1 MNPAHTKPESGTP
14 SRSSN
19 HISGEHDE
27 LSATNSALSISGVR
41 IDVVDPA
48 TAIKLTLSSG
58 RGGIHLCNAYTLSL
72 AYTDEPLR
80 EALGR
85 AKFNFPDGTPLV
97 WLARFAGI
105 RGTRQR
111 VYGPDL
117 MAGCLDQGRSVGARH
132 FLYGTDRSTLT
143 SLEDAIHGRY
153 DGLAIAGSEA
163 PPFRAV
169 SDAELASTADRI
181 RASHASIVWV
191 ATGTPRQ
198 DFVVERLATLLDIPV
213 VAVGAAFDFHAGRKR
228 QAPRWIQRSG
238 LEWLFRLCLEPRR
251 LWRRYLIGNIVF
263 IWAAARTCQTVS
275 DRDSSIEEAT

>member
-1 MNPAHTKPESGTP
+1 MSPANTKPESGTI
-14 SRSSN
+14 N
-19 HISGEHDE
+19 HTSGEHDE

-48 TAIKLTLSSG
+48 TAIDMTLSSG

-72 AYTDEPLR
+72 AYKDEHLR
-80 EALGR
+80 ETLSR

-105 RGTRQR
+105 KGTKNR

-117 MAGCLDQGRSVGARH
+117 MAGCLDKGRLVDARH
-132 FLYGTDRSTLT
+132 FLYGTDGSTLT
-143 SLEDAIHGRY
+143 LLENAISARY
-153 DGLAIAGSEA
+153 DGLVIAGSEA

-169 SDAELASTADRI
+169 SDAELAATADRI
-181 RASHASIVWV
+181 RASHATIVWV

-198 DFVVERLATLLDIPV
+198 DFVVEQLAPLLEVPV

-228 QAPRWIQRSG
+228 QAPRWVQRSG
-238 LEWLFRLCLEPRR
+238 LEWAFRLCLEPRR
-251 LWRRYLIGNIVF
+251 LWRRYLIGNMIF
-263 IWAAARTCQTVS
+263 IWAAARTCKTLG
-275 DRDSSIEEAT
+275 DRGNWIEEAT